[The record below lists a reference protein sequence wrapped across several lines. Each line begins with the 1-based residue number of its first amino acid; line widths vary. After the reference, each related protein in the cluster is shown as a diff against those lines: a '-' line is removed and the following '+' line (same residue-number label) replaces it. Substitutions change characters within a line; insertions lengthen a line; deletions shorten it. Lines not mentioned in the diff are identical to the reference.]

1 MKTICKPKGIYMK
14 LEDIVMKLIGSVQ
27 PYGSEHLD
35 TERLEN
41 MKTLTA
47 LVEYL
52 LYQIEQAA
60 ESANRPEASVRSI
73 GLYAKNFLDKIR
85 RPDYELQ

>member
-1 MKTICKPKGIYMK
+1 ME
-14 LEDIVMKLIGSVQ
+14 LDDVVMKLIGPIQ
-27 PYGSEHLD
+27 PYGSEHID
-35 TERLEN
+35 TERLDN

-60 ESANRPEASVRSI
+60 ESANRPEASMRQI
-73 GLYAKNFLDKIR
+73 GQYAKKFLDEIR
-85 RPDYELQ
+85 RPNYGLQ